1 MIHNMSSI
9 NNSELKLELQKKI
22 DLKTKPL
29 GALGL
34 LEDLALKIGCI
45 QDTLNP
51 KISNPTIVVFA
62 GDHGIATKGEV
73 NPFPQEVTAQM
84 VYNFV
89 NGGAA
94 INIFSNTN
102 NLNLKIVDAGVN
114 HTFPETLG
122 IINAK
127 IDFGTKNY
135 QEEPAMTLKQC
146 EKAFNR
152 SGNIIAKLKS
162 EGTNTIGFGEMGISN
177 TSSAA
182 LLMAYFTETPITECV
197 GAGTGLNNE
206 EISKKRQILSEVY
219 KKYNPQNAIEAL
231 SIFGGFEIAMLCG
244 AILKASE
251 LKMIIVIDGFIVT
264 AAVLAAQAIDKNVLD
279 YCVFAHNSNEKG
291 HVKMLDFL
299 NAKPLL
305 SLGLRL
311 GEGTGAA
318 LAIPL
323 LIASVNF
330 LNDMASFDDAG
341 VSGETKDPLV

>member
-1 MIHNMSSI
+1 MTHTITSI
-9 NNSELKLELQKKI
+9 NNSKLKLELQKKI

-34 LEDLALKIGCI
+34 LEHLALKIGCI
-45 QDTLNP
+45 QNTLNP
-51 KISNPTIVVFA
+51 EISSPSIVVFA

-114 HTFPETLG
+114 HKFPEALD

-127 IDFGTKNY
+127 IDFGTNNY
-135 QEEPAMTLKQC
+135 QEEPAMTLEQC
-146 EKAFNR
+146 EKAINK
-152 SGNIIAKLKS
+152 SGNIISKLKN

-182 LLMAYFTETPITECV
+182 LLMSYFTKMPISECV
-197 GAGTGLNNE
+197 GAGTGLNKE
-206 EISKKRQILSEVY
+206 GISKKQQILSEVL
-219 KKYNPQNAIEAL
+219 KKHNPKNALEAV

-244 AILKASE
+244 AILKAAE
-251 LKMIIVIDGFIVT
+251 LKMIIVVDGFIVT
-264 AAVLAAQAIDKNVLD
+264 AALLAAQAINKNVLD

-291 HVKMLDFL
+291 HIKMLAFL

-323 LIASVNF
+323 LQASVNF
-330 LNDMASFDDAG
+330 LNNMASFDTAG
-341 VSGETKDPLV
+341 VSEETVAN

>member
-1 MIHNMSSI
+1 MTHTIAPI
-9 NNSELKLELQKKI
+9 NNSEFKLELQKKI

-29 GALGL
+29 GSLGI
-34 LEDLALKIGCI
+34 LEHLAAKIGCI
-45 QDTLNP
+45 QNTLNP
-51 KISNPTIVVFA
+51 KISNPAIVVFA

-73 NPFPQEVTAQM
+73 NLFPQEVTSQM

-102 NLNLKIVDAGVN
+102 SLILKIVDAGVN
-114 HTFPETLG
+114 HEFPEALD

-127 IDFGTKNY
+127 IDFGTNNY

-146 EKAFNR
+146 EKAFNT
-152 SGNIIAKLKS
+152 SAAIISKLKN

-182 LLMAYFTETPITECV
+182 LLMAYFTKTPISECV
-197 GAGTGLNNE
+197 GSGTGLNSE
-206 EISKKRQILSEVY
+206 GVSKKQHILSEVY
-219 KKYNPQNAIEAL
+219 KKYNPQNALEAV

-244 AILKASE
+244 AILKAAE
-251 LKMIIVIDGFIVT
+251 LKMIIIIDGFIVT
-264 AAVLAAQAIDKNVLD
+264 AALLAAQAINKNVLD

-291 HVKMLDFL
+291 HVKMLAFL
-299 NAKPLL
+299 NVKPLL

-323 LIASVNF
+323 VQASVNF
-330 LNDMASFDDAG
+330 LNDMASFDTAG
-341 VSGETKDPLV
+341 VSEETRAN

>member
-1 MIHNMSSI
+1 MTYNIESI
-9 NNSELKLELQKKI
+9 VNPELEVKLQQKI
-22 DLKTKPL
+22 NLKTKPL
-29 GALGL
+29 GALGE
-34 LEDLALKIGCI
+34 LEHIAFKMGCI
-45 QDTLNP
+45 QQTEKP
-51 KISNPTIVVFA
+51 KVEKPTIIVFA
-62 GDHGIATKGEV
+62 GDHGIAIKGEV

-102 NLNLKIVDAGVN
+102 SLNLKIVDAGVN
-114 HTFPETLG
+114 HKFPETFD

-127 IDFGTKNY
+127 IDFGTNNY
-135 QEEPAMTLKQC
+135 QEKPAMTLEQC
-146 EKAFNR
+146 EIAFNK
-152 SGNIIAKLKS
+152 SGDIISKFKN

-182 LLMAYFTETPITECV
+182 LLMAYFTKTPLNECV
-197 GAGTGLNNE
+197 GAGTGLNSDG
-206 EISKKRQILSEVY
+206 ITKKQRILSEVY
-219 KKYNPQNAIEAL
+219 KKYNPKNALEAM

-244 AILKASE
+244 AILKAAE
-251 LKMIIVIDGFIVT
+251 LKMAIIIDGFIVT
-264 AAVLAAQAIDKNVLD
+264 AALLVAQAIDKNVLD

-291 HVKMLDFL
+291 HVKMLTFL

-318 LAIPL
+318 LAIP
-323 LIASVNF
+323 IVQASVNF
-330 LNDMASFDDAG
+330 LNDMASFDAAG
-341 VSGETKDPLV
+341 VSGETKN